1 MIQESAVDVSRS
13 SHDLVMPWIILN
25 PVLLV
30 DFLGLLEACFS
41 GLDHFWILLRLLFFV
56 EDIWW
61 ILLARVLL
69 WHNLSILGNVGGGG
83 EYWIVLLS
91 SSSALRLWLKQQ

>member
-1 MIQESAVDVSRS
+1 
-13 SHDLVMPWIILN
+13 MPWIILN

-30 DFLGLLEACFS
+30 DFLGLLKACFS
-41 GLDHFWILLRLLFFV
+41 GLDHFWIMLMSLFFV

-61 ILLARVLL
+61 ILLTKVLL
-69 WHNLSILGNVGGGG
+69 WHNLSILGNVGGGD

-91 SSSALRLWLKQQ
+91 FSYALRLWLKQQ